1 MNAASFWWW
10 LTIACLV
17 WYTSVTAYVSVR
29 GAIDIRGMLARLSD
43 SQNEEIATEKAEGT
57 ENAHKH

>member
-29 GAIDIRGMLARLSD
+29 GAIDIKGMLARLSA
-43 SQNEEIATEKAEGT
+43 SQDEEVATESTEGT
-57 ENAHKH
+57 ENGSRH